1 MDKVDIYKKLT
12 GIFRDVLDEDDLVLT
27 SDLTAADVHG
37 WDSLNHI
44 NIVVA
49 AEAAFRIK
57 FKSAELEDL
66 KNVGE
71 LVSLIE
77 EKLPK

>member
-27 SDLTAADVHG
+27 PELTAANVRG

-77 EKLPK
+77 VKLPK

>member
-27 SDLTAADVHG
+27 SDLTAADVDG

-77 EKLPK
+77 VKLPK

>member
-1 MDKVDIYKKLT
+1 MDKIDIYKKLT
-12 GIFRDVLDEDDLVLT
+12 GIFRDVLDQDDLVLT
-27 SDLTAADVHG
+27 SDLTAADVRA
-37 WDSLNHI
+37 WDSLTHI

-77 EKLPK
+77 VKLPK

>member
-27 SDLTAADVHG
+27 SDLTAADVDG
-37 WDSLNHI
+37 WDSLNRI

-77 EKLPK
+77 VKLPK

>member
-1 MDKVDIYKKLT
+1 MDKIDIYKKLT
-12 GIFRDVLDEDDLVLT
+12 DIFRDVLDQDDLVLT
-27 SDLTAADVHG
+27 SDLTAADVRG
-37 WDSLNHI
+37 WDSLTHI

-77 EKLPK
+77 VKLPK

>member
-27 SDLTAADVHG
+27 SELTAANVRG

-77 EKLPK
+77 VKLPK